1 MHEPKYDILLAT
13 QSTDGK
19 PGIEYPFRFVLV
31 EWMNP
36 DGSTR
41 EYSTHMD
48 IVGRGLS
55 NGHYHQTWEEAMQEF
70 GERVNSHNKSYKKG
84 NVSHIPGMDYT
95 ECVCEM
101 LPEHDEIIDADRER
115 VAIQERAE
123 KTRRKL
129 SNKGYGK
136 YIEI

>member
-1 MHEPKYDILLAT
+1 MAERRHDILLAT
-13 QSTDGK
+13 QPSEGK
-19 PGIEYPFRFVLV
+19 KGIEYPFRFVLV
-31 EWMNP
+31 EWFNP

-41 EYSTHMD
+41 EYSTHID
-48 IVGRGLS
+48 VVDRGLS
-55 NGHYHQTWEEAMQEF
+55 NGHYHQTWEGAMQEF
-70 GERVNSHNKSYKKG
+70 GERVNEHNKSFRKG
-84 NVSHIPGMDYT
+84 NVSHIPGLDYT

-123 KTRRKL
+123 QTRRKL
-129 SNKGYGK
+129 SKKGYGE